1 MARPCCTRL
10 TRHCRVE
17 LHEKAEE
24 HRPAAEQLGAEV
36 WNRSQRREICS
47 GFGRQRLGTSRADA
61 YVQILDDRGFLPSTG
76 FGMVDFTVIPRGLR
90 AQEEEK
96 FVRENGSEI
105 CRSGLP
111 LIAKSR

>member
-1 MARPCCTRL
+1 
-10 TRHCRVE
+10 
-17 LHEKAEE
+17 
-24 HRPAAEQLGAEV
+24 
-36 WNRSQRREICS
+36 
-47 GFGRQRLGTSRADA
+47 
-61 YVQILDDRGFLPSTG
+61 LDDGGFLPSTG

-105 CRSGLP
+105 CRSRLP

>member
-1 MARPCCTRL
+1 
-10 TRHCRVE
+10 
-17 LHEKAEE
+17 
-24 HRPAAEQLGAEV
+24 
-36 WNRSQRREICS
+36 
-47 GFGRQRLGTSRADA
+47 
-61 YVQILDDRGFLPSTG
+61 
-76 FGMVDFTVIPRGLR
+76 MVDFTVIPRGLR